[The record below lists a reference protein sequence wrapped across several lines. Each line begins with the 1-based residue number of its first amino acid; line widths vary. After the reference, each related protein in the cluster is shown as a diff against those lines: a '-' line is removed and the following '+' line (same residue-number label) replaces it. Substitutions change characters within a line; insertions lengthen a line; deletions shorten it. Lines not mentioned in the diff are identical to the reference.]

1 MAISR
6 TQAVSA
12 NAASVAIT
20 STSNDDLIIVFA
32 YNNAS
37 TTIPTLPAGYT
48 SLQTN
53 SATGN
58 AMRIGAKISSGGD
71 TSSGS
76 WTNATNVVCH
86 VYAGTSGAAVANRCL
101 NATNGAG
108 NSATLTYTGFTMT
121 GGGRNWIAGFGGA
134 KAATNGMGGNTSTL
148 TNRTSQTIVNGLDSG
163 APKSSWSSE
172 TLTVT
177 GSGRWLTATVEI
189 NAPVTAQK
197 NGAFFMLC

>member
-1 MAISR
+1 MAIAR

-12 NAASVAIT
+12 NAASATLT

-58 AMRIGAKISSGGD
+58 AMRIGAKISAGGD
-71 TSSGS
+71 TTTGS
-76 WTNATNVVCH
+76 WTNATNVACE
-86 VYAGTSGAAVANRCL
+86 VYSGTSGAAVANRCL
-101 NATNGAG
+101 NTTNGAG
-108 NSATLTYTGFTMT
+108 NSATLTYTGFTMS
-121 GGGRNWIAGFGGA
+121 GPGRNWIAGFGGA
-134 KAATNGMGGNTSTL
+134 KAATAGMNGSTTNL
-148 TNRTSQTIVNGLDSG
+148 GNRTNQTIINGLDSG
-163 APKSSWSSE
+163 GAEPSWASE
-172 TLTVT
+172 TLAVT

-189 NAPVTAQK
+189 NAPVTVNKQS
-197 NGAFFMLC
+197 FFMLF